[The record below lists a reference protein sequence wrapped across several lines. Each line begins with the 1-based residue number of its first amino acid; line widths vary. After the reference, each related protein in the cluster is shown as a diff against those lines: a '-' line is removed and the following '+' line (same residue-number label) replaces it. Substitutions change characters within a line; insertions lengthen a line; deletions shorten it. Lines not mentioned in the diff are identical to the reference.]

1 MESAESSINTSP
13 KRGASCRK
21 LRSRNYLNHLVNLW
35 LFCGNVS
42 VDGRNCDGN
51 ASAVEN
57 LLNSTSSS
65 SILTATFYN
74 ASFTPSTASNWDGHK
89 SFNKAPEISDFNR
102 TASNSMSFEEDI
114 VACSDSSINASNKS
128 SLSEKLFHSIKSK
141 AERKDWLKNSINHNE
156 IPAHLGGA
164 ITQND
169 ANQLENIVNIARI
182 TNEAAASVRR
192 VRKSKNPV
200 RTFESGLS
208 MNYNQSSSRGPQ
220 PPRNQSARKKVK
232 SDRKAAA
239 NATAKIVPATQKLSK
254 VSLLGLFEMTT
265 HLGTRWEGK
274 SELAAAELAVKH
286 INERGLLPGYT
297 LELITNDTQVS
308 SAWVYVRA
316 R

>member
-13 KRGASCRK
+13 KRRASCRK
-21 LRSRNYLNHLVNLW
+21 KNYLNHLVNLW

-42 VDGRNCDGN
+42 VDGRNCAGN

-57 LLNSTSSS
+57 LLNATSTSST
-65 SILTATFYN
+65 LTATFYN
-74 ASFTPSTASNWDGHK
+74 ASFTPSSASNWDDHK

-102 TASNSMSFEEDI
+102 TASHSMSFEDDI
-114 VACSDSSINASNKS
+114 VACSDSNINASNKS

-141 AERKDWLKNSINHNE
+141 VEKRDWLKNSINHNKSLAHSGGE
-156 IPAHLGGA
+156 IPRK
-164 ITQND
+164 D
-169 ANQLENIVNIARI
+169 ANQPENIVNTTRI
-182 TNEAAASVRR
+182 TKESASVRR

-200 RTFESGLS
+200 RTNESGLS
-208 MNYNQSSSRGPQ
+208 MSYNQSSSRSSQ
-220 PPRNQSARKKVK
+220 PPKNQSARKKVK
-232 SDRKAAA
+232 SDRKSSA

-297 LELITNDTQVS
+297 LELITNDTQVR
-308 SAWVYVRA
+308 SAWVYERA
-316 R
+316 S

>member
-13 KRGASCRK
+13 TRGASCRK
-21 LRSRNYLNHLVNLW
+21 LRWKNYLNHLVNLW

-42 VDGRNCDGN
+42 VDGRNCAGN
-51 ASAVEN
+51 ASTVEN
-57 LLNSTSSS
+57 LLNATSTS

-74 ASFTPSTASNWDGHK
+74 ASFTPSSAANWDGHK
-89 SFNKAPEISDFNR
+89 SFNKAPEISNFNR
-102 TASNSMSFEEDI
+102 SASHSMSFEDDI
-114 VACSDSSINASNKS
+114 VACSDSNINASNKS
-128 SLSEKLFHSIKSK
+128 SFSEKLFHSIKSK
-141 AERKDWLKNSINHNE
+141 AERKDWLKNSINRNNSPTHSSGE
-156 IPAHLGGA
+156 I
-164 ITQND
+164 TRKD
-169 ANQLENIVNIARI
+169 ANQPENIVNTTRI
-182 TNEAAASVRR
+182 TKGASVRR

-200 RTFESGLS
+200 RTKESGLS
-208 MNYNQSSSRGPQ
+208 MNYNQSSSRSPQ

-232 SDRKAAA
+232 SDRKVAA

-297 LELITNDTQVS
+297 LELITNDTQVR